1 MKACHRGIVWGNK
14 TVLKISS
21 CLNKI
26 KENSVDT
33 IHMCELE
40 NHLKWVI
47 KNLKNIKINENF

>member
-1 MKACHRGIVWGNK
+1 MVWGNK
-14 TVLKISS
+14 IVLKILS
-21 CLNKI
+21 CHNKI

-33 IHMCELE
+33 MHMCELE